1 MVLISI
7 SLIIKDVEYLFMFQ
21 LAIGMLSL
29 KKCLFKSS
37 AHFLI
42 GWFVFLMLNCM
53 SCFCILGINS
63 LSVMSFAD
71 IVSCPVDYLFIL
83 SKVPLLCKSS

>member
-1 MVLISI
+1 
-7 SLIIKDVEYLFMFQ
+7 MFQ

-29 KKCLFKSS
+29 KKCLFRSS

-42 GWFVFLMLNCM
+42 RWFVFLMLNCM

-71 IVSCPVDYLFIL
+71 IVSYSVGDSRL
-83 SKVPLLCKSS
+83 SSRLSFHFVKGSFAVQKLLSLT